1 MVKYISTVLGAVIV
15 IVFFSTQIGTVANF
29 TTGITIAHT
38 GFTPNPNITNTAGL
52 VPLIQLVPFIYVA
65 LGLLVA
71 IAIIEHVSGSGGFLF
86 VKLTVRTPLSS
97 LQKLQLARAF
107 NRMVRA
113 SQSFTRLSYFR
124 VV

>member
-1 MVKYISTVLGAVIV
+1 MGAIGKIFGLVVL
-15 IVFFSTQIGTVANF
+15 IVFASTQITNVANF

-38 GFTPNPNITNTAGL
+38 GFTPNANITGTAGL
-52 VPLIQLVPFIYVA
+52 VPLIQLIPFVYVA

-71 IAIIEHVSGSGGFLF
+71 VAIIEHVSGSGGFLF

-97 LQKLQLARAF
+97 LQKPQLARAF
-107 NRMVRA
+107 NRIVRA
-113 SQSFTRLSYFR
+113 SQPFTRLSYFR

>member
-86 VKLTVRTPLSS
+86 VKLTFSS
-97 LQKLQLARAF
+97 PFSKLQLARAF